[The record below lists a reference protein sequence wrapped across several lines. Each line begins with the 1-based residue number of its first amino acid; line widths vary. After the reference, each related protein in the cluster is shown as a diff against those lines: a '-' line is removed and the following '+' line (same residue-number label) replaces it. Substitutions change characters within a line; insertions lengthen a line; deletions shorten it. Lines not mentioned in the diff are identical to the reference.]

1 MITQEHKQ
9 LLHDLKNTSYGRA
22 LQTYLEEKYTEIG
35 DITSI
40 PNDANIAEETL
51 GRKFALRLL
60 KDLFNFMENK
70 KTVEKSKNPYV

>member
-1 MITQEHKQ
+1 MLTQEHKQ

-22 LQTYLEEKYTEIG
+22 LTVYLEEKFTEIG

-40 PNDANIAEETL
+40 PNDGNLAAETL
-51 GRKFALRLL
+51 GRRFALKLL

-70 KTVEKSKNPYV
+70 KISEKSKNPYV